1 MRRTALGVLAVALIL
16 VGGVANA
23 ENAAATR
30 WVNVNVNEPATGTKV
45 EVHLPLNLVLA
56 VLDGVK
62 VDHFDAGKVKLDV
75 DADIDLAKI
84 LAAVAQAPDGKFVKV
99 EDHEADVEVTKQA
112 GMLLIHVVGKD
123 GDHEVVDVKLP
134 AQLLSAISVDA
145 ENQVDVKALLA
156 SLAALPN
163 GDLVTVT
170 SSEANVRIW
179 VE

>member
-1 MRRTALGVLAVALIL
+1 MRQIALGVLALALVL
-16 VGGVANA
+16 VGGVAGA
-23 ENAAATR
+23 DDTAATR

-62 VDHFDAGKVKLDV
+62 VDHFDAGKVKLDI
-75 DADIDLAKI
+75 DADVDLARI
-84 LAAVAQAPDGKFVKV
+84 LAAVAEAPDGRFVTV
-99 EDHEADVEVTKQA
+99 ADPGADVEVTKQG
-112 GMLLIHVVGKD
+112 GMLLVHIVSKE
-123 GDHEVVDVKLP
+123 GDREVVDVKLP
-134 AQLLSAISVDA
+134 AQVLSGIRIDS

-156 SLAALPN
+156 SLAELPN

-170 SSEANVRIW
+170 SNQANVRVW

>member
-1 MRRTALGVLAVALIL
+1 MRRTTLGVLAVALIL
-16 VGGVANA
+16 VGGVASS
-23 ENAAATR
+23 EDAAANR

-45 EVHLPLNLVLA
+45 EVHLPLNLVLS

-75 DADIDLAKI
+75 DADVDLAKI

-99 EDHEADVEVTKQA
+99 EDHEANVEVTKQA
-112 GMLLIHVVGKD
+112 GMLLIHVVSNE

-134 AQLLSAISVDA
+134 AQILNAISIDS

-156 SLAALPN
+156 SLAELPN
-163 GDLVTVT
+163 GDLVTVA
-170 SSEANVRIW
+170 SADANVRVWI
-179 VE
+179 E

>member
-1 MRRTALGVLAVALIL
+1 MRRTALGVLTVTLLL
-16 VGGVANA
+16 VGGLASA
-23 ENAAATR
+23 QEATATR

-45 EVHLPLNLVLA
+45 EVHLPLSLVMS

-75 DADIDLAKI
+75 DADVDLPKI

-99 EDHEADVEVTKQA
+99 EDPEADVEVTKQA
-112 GMLLIHVVGKD
+112 GMLLVHVVGK
-123 GDHEVVDVKLP
+123 GADHEVVDVKLP
-134 AQLLSAISVDA
+134 AEVLNAITVDGSNQL
-145 ENQVDVKALLA
+145 DVKALLA

-170 SSEANVRIW
+170 SADANVRIW
-179 VE
+179 IE